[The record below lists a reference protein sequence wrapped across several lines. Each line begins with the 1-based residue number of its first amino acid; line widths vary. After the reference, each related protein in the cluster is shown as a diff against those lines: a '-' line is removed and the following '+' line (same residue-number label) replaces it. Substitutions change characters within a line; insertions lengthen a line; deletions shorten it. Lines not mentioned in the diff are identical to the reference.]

1 ERRAS
6 RRFARGQAN
15 MLVDA
20 RKFAGMIFSH
30 CGCQEY
36 VDMDKRTIYTWKQGE
51 LKTKTVSLPPEE
63 QFCIQVNGQEIV
75 RLMASPNQRQA
86 LVVGFLTYT
95 GLLQDPAEISAL
107 YFAAH
112 NTCVDVWLD
121 HAIDVSSAAPLL
133 TSGCGM
139 GTVLGQLYHPPAPL
153 QYDLSVR
160 PDALF
165 EMLVTLQANA
175 SLYHES
181 RGMHASA
188 LFTPAGELLALAE
201 DIGRHNT
208 LDKLLGLAL
217 LTGLETDGSVLVT
230 TGRISSEM
238 ISKAARLRTPL
249 VGSLT
254 ALSSKATKLAET
266 WGITTVGY
274 IRQGQLTIYTHPQRI
289 LVGRNLPVE
298 VTE

>member
-1 ERRAS
+1 
-6 RRFARGQAN
+6 
-15 MLVDA
+15 
-20 RKFAGMIFSH
+20 
-30 CGCQEY
+30 
-36 VDMDKRTIYTWKQGE
+36 MDKRTIYTWKQGE

-86 LVVGFLTYT
+86 LVVGFLAYT

-107 YFAAH
+107 HFAAH

-139 GTVLGQLYHPPAPL
+139 GTVLGQLYNPPAPL
-153 QYDLSVR
+153 QHDFSVQ
-160 PDALF
+160 PEALF
-165 EMLVTLQANA
+165 EMMFTLQANA

-188 LFTPAGELLALAE
+188 LFSPTGELLALAE

-208 LDKLLGLAL
+208 LDKLLGWAL
-217 LTGLETDGSVLVT
+217 LTGRETDGSVLVT

-238 ISKAARLRTPL
+238 ISKAARLRTPI

-254 ALSSKATKLAET
+254 ALSSRATELAEI

-274 IRQGQLTIYTHPQRI
+274 IRQGQLTVYTHPWRV
-289 LVGRNLPVE
+289 LGGVSDFNFAPGTATVY
-298 VTE
+298 